1 MVLNRIQHSRALWY
15 TVGPASLG
23 KEEDLFPS
31 GATGI
36 RLTFSFGT
44 PELQLERAINI
55 KAAARS
61 VDCLSLIHI

>member
-44 PELQLERAINI
+44 PELQLEAGYQH
-55 KAAARS
+55 KSGSAFS
-61 VDCLSLIHI
+61 GL